1 MKLSADF
8 AFTQGSLQDYADCA
22 RRFELRFIRRMR
34 YPALEVRQALEYE
47 ARIRK
52 GQRFHKLLQQHLL
65 GVPADLL
72 ARSLADDE
80 ELRAWWEIAQSQGL
94 EGLPRERRAEI
105 TLESSLAGQRLLAK
119 YDLLALEQGGE
130 AVIIDWKTGARL
142 PAQAVLAKHMQT
154 VVYRYVLARA
164 GAQLYGG
171 PIPPE
176 RIRMDYIY
184 VAAGGARLSFPY
196 SAAQMAADE
205 ARLTDIIRA
214 IEAAAAFPL
223 TEDERRCRFCN
234 YRSYCDRG
242 EAGELHD
249 FDLDE
254 ADEADDD
261 DDALALDFDQI
272 AEIAF

>member
-8 AFTQGSLQDYADCA
+8 AFTQGSLGDYADCP
-22 RRFELRFIRRMR
+22 RRFELRYLRRMR
-34 YPALEVRQALEYE
+34 YPALEVRQALDYE

-72 ARSLADDE
+72 ARSLADDD
-80 ELRAWWEIAQSQGL
+80 ELRAWWEIALSKGL
-94 EGLPRERRAEI
+94 DGLPRERRAET

-119 YDLLALEQGGE
+119 YDLLALEPGGE

-142 PAQAVLAKHMQT
+142 PLRKALANRMQT
-154 VVYRYVLARA
+154 VVYRYVLASA
-164 GAQLYGG
+164 GAQIYGG

-176 RIRMDYIY
+176 RIRMDYVY

-196 SAAQMAADE
+196 SAAQMEADE
-205 ARLTDIIRA
+205 TRLTDMVGA
-214 IEAAAAFPL
+214 IDAAAEFPL

-242 EAGELHD
+242 EAGDFND
-249 FDLDE
+249 FDFDDAEEDE
-254 ADEADDD
+254 
-261 DDALALDFDQI
+261 DALALDFDQI
-272 AEIAF
+272 AEIEF